1 MIRDPRGELDTQAL
15 LCTNPA
21 VAPAQMVEWFV
32 LRRQLEATFQEVRA
46 HLGVEIQRQWSDRAI
61 ARTTPILMGLFSWV
75 ALAAHAFQKR
85 RPIIQRT
92 AAWYAKPAPTFVD
105 AIALVHCMPVSSTH
119 LPTPLE
125 RTNSNFVCGPLV
137 TGDRRRVSGL
147 QSKRNE
153 SKLTVAVPRLKRRN
167 AGMDTQST
175 FDFDEPKQASAM
187 NETEIDAIDA
197 DAGNVPEQ
205 KNIDDISSSGE
216 SQKSDGAE
224 IAAPD
229 PQGSNEPDGEAIGAN
244 EQVSI
249 RTETSSIYEATGLI
263 GHFELSA
270 EALVFPHTSDED
282 LALARNIEAN
292 GMLEE
297 ITLAGDPPKVVDGKR
312 RLRACKVA
320 GVEPTYRL
328 LRQDIDPR
336 AYVWAKNAERR
347 DLSTSQKA
355 LAFALLYP
363 KLGPGR
369 PPGPAGKLSNV

>member
-1 MIRDPRGELDTQAL
+1 
-15 LCTNPA
+15 
-21 VAPAQMVEWFV
+21 
-32 LRRQLEATFQEVRA
+32 
-46 HLGVEIQRQWSDRAI
+46 
-61 ARTTPILMGLFSWV
+61 
-75 ALAAHAFQKR
+75 
-85 RPIIQRT
+85 
-92 AAWYAKPAPTFVD
+92 
-105 AIALVHCMPVSSTH
+105 
-119 LPTPLE
+119 
-125 RTNSNFVCGPLV
+125 
-137 TGDRRRVSGL
+137 
-147 QSKRNE
+147 
-153 SKLTVAVPRLKRRN
+153 
-167 AGMDTQST
+167 MDTQST

-197 DAGNVPEQ
+197 DAGNVPDP

-249 RTETSSIYEATGLI
+249 RRRQYLRPRASPVQMSDEASAFPETSHRPSRDIEARDGGGNHGGRRPTEGRGKRRTRMQSCRCRAHVPAPPPQVSIRTETASIFEATGLT
-263 GHFELSA
+263 GHFELSD
-270 EALVFPHTSDED
+270 EASAFPETSHEGL
-282 LALARNIEAN
+282 LALARDIEAT
-292 GMLEE
+292 GMVEE
-297 ITLAGDPPKVVDGKR
+297 ITVAGDPPKVVDGKR

-355 LAFALLYP
+355 QLLYQ
-363 KLGPGR
+363 KLNQSQGEMR
-369 PPGPAGKLSNV
+369 I